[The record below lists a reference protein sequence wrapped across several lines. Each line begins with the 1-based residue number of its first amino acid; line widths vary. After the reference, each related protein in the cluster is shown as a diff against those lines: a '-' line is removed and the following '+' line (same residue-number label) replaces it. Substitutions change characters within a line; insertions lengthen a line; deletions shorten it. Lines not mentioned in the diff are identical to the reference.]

1 MISDTSIYNFFLKKK
16 KSICKLNVV
25 KLIVSILIF
34 IDMTVFQFIM
44 SKL

>member
-1 MISDTSIYNFFLKKK
+1 MISDTSVYNFFLK

-34 IDMTVFQFIM
+34 IDMTVFQFTM
-44 SKL
+44 PKL

>member
-1 MISDTSIYNFFLKKK
+1 MISDTSVYNLKKKK